1 MEYYDA
7 MSDPRIASTLQT
19 ISLFL
24 LGFISSALLLL
35 NRLIWI
41 AGLSAV
47 ASDAEST
54 FSIALKIADS
64 APWWV
69 WATGMVVFFG
79 TLVWKHYKAVSILY
93 DYKKCSKRVDSIS
106 AEMIT
111 YKKDVFTRHI
121 ENKRRILAVAEA
133 LTIEREL
140 KPYIIKRRQSL
151 LDAREKL
158 NEITPE
164 MVERDIMVER
174 AIRVAQDGVV
184 VDSSLDELANRITG
198 VTERKVAHESQH
210 IDPKCKTAI
219 DSILRQ
225 IQKCDDQLKFL
236 TNKPMY
242 STLTAEIGSANF
254 PRR

>member
-1 MEYYDA
+1 MEYHDD

-19 ISLFL
+19 IGLFSL
-24 LGFISSALLLL
+24 GIISSALFLL
-35 NRLIWI
+35 NRFIWI

-69 WATGMVVFFG
+69 WVTGMVVFFG
-79 TLVWKHYKAVSILY
+79 TLVWKHYKAVSIIY
-93 DYKKCSKRVDSIS
+93 DYKKCSKRLDSIS

-111 YKKDVFTRHI
+111 YKNDVFTRHI
-121 ENKRRILAVAEA
+121 ENKHRILAVAEA

-140 KPYIIKRRQSL
+140 KPYIVKRRQSL
-151 LDAREKL
+151 LEAREKL

-164 MVERDIMVER
+164 MVERDIMSER

-184 VDSSLDELANRITG
+184 VDSSLDELANSITG
-198 VTERKVAHESQH
+198 VTERKVAQESQH

-236 TNKPMY
+236 SNKPMY